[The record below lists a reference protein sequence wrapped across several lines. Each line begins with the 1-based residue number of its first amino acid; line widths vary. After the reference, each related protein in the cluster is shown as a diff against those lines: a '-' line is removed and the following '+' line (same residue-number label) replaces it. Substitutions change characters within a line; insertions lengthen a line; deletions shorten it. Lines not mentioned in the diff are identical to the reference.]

1 MFKRITLALLV
12 LSGLLMGAKRPGA
25 VFLMIW
31 PGSRPTALG
40 GAFTAIADDASAAY
54 YNPAGLGFQRNIN
67 LSMMHVN
74 WLPGLYQGMYYEYLA
89 VSAPFEKVGTFAFNG
104 VYLTTG
110 ETEVYDSEQ
119 QLIGTYT
126 TFDFSLGLAYGRE
139 INEKLAA
146 GGGLKLIY
154 SFLVPEWVLGR
165 LPDLGITQ
173 GGQGISWAVDAGV
186 LYKPL
191 DNLNLGLDLQNLGPP
206 ISFTSTSDPDPL
218 PLMLRV
224 GVSYKPLS
232 IMSKDTTKETYEI
245 VGLRLTGDVS
255 KVLIGMFSID
265 PPEVDSM
272 SFGQEL
278 GYEISETWRS
288 LGMEVSV
295 YREILT
301 LRVGYFFD
309 KTGARGG
316 FFMEDESGLSADHI
330 GLFPLIFGSNEGKLK
345 KVGVTFGAGVKY
357 AGFQLDVGVDEN
369 IYDFTTTNRKFSL
382 TYTF

>member
-1 MFKRITLALLV
+1 MLKRITIGVVL
-12 LSGLLMGAKRPGA
+12 LSGVCFGAGRRPGA

-54 YNPAGLGFQRNIN
+54 YNPGGLGFQRNII

-74 WLPGLYQGMYYEYLA
+74 WLPDLWPGMYYEYLA
-89 VSAPFEKVGTFAFNG
+89 VAAPFKKVGTFAFNG
-104 VYLTTG
+104 IYLTTG
-110 ETEVYDSEQ
+110 ETVVQNESGTV
-119 QLIGTYT
+119 IGTYT
-126 TFDFSLGLAYGRE
+126 TFDLSMGLAYGRE
-139 INEKLAA
+139 IVPSFSV
-146 GGGLKLIY
+146 GGGLKFIY

-165 LPDLGITQ
+165 LPGLGMSE
-173 GGQGISWAVDAGV
+173 GGQGLTWAVDAGV
-186 LYKPL
+186 LYKPFEKL
-191 DNLNLGLDLQNLGPP
+191 HVGTTLQNLGPP
-206 ISFTSTSDPDPL
+206 ISFSATSEPDPL
-218 PLMLRV
+218 PLMLRI

-232 IMSKDTTKETYEI
+232 LLSKDTTKEQFEI
-245 VGLRLTGDVS
+245 VGLRLTGDIT
-255 KVLIGMFSID
+255 KVLIGMFAVD

-278 GYEISETWRS
+278 GYEIGESWRS

-309 KTGARGG
+309 KSGARGG
-316 FFMEDESGLSADHI
+316 FVLEENISTEHV
-330 GLFPLIFGSNEGKLK
+330 GLFPLLFGSQEGKLT
-345 KVGVTFGAGVKY
+345 KVGITFGAGVKY
-357 AGFQLDVGVDEN
+357 AGFQLDVGVDEL
-369 IYDFTTTNRKFSL
+369 IYDFPTANRKFSL